1 LSKERSVDMLRIAV
15 VEDEKIYQEQ
25 LLDYLQKF
33 QKEHQLPMDVET
45 FTDGDAF
52 INKYDAQ
59 FDIILMDVQMPLM
72 DGMSAAEEIRKVDSK
87 VVIIFITNMAQYAIK
102 GYAVDALDY
111 VLKPITYYAFSERL
125 NKAINRLGKREAEYL
140 TVKVK
145 NGYTR
150 LDMSDIYYIESQGHK
165 LLLITKDATIEAS
178 GAIKELEKELND
190 EWFFRIHRSYLV
202 NLAHVE
208 GVKDKGVIV
217 KGEELPISRA
227 NRKPFMEAL
236 VDQWDM

>member
-1 LSKERSVDMLRIAV
+1 MLRIAV
-15 VEDEKIYQEQ
+15 VEDESIYQEQ

-33 QKEHQLPMDVET
+33 QKENQVSLDVET
-45 FTDGDAF
+45 FTDGDQF

-72 DGMSAAEEIRKVDSK
+72 DGMSAAEEIRKIDTK

-111 VLKPITYYAFSERL
+111 VLKPITYFAFSERL
-125 NKAINRLGKREAEYL
+125 NKAIHRLDKKEAKYL
-140 TVKVK
+140 AVKVK
-145 NGYTR
+145 SGYTR
-150 LDMSDIYYIESQGHK
+150 IVVSDIYYIESQGHK
-165 LLLITKDATIEAS
+165 LMLMTKDGEIESS
-178 GAIKELEKELND
+178 GAIKDIEKELND
-190 EWFFRIHRSYLV
+190 DPFFRIHRGYLV

-208 GVKDKGVIV
+208 AVKDQGAVV

-227 NRKPFMEAL
+227 RRKPLMEAL
-236 VDQWDM
+236 VDQWNM

>member
-1 LSKERSVDMLRIAV
+1 MLRIAV
-15 VEDEKIYQEQ
+15 VEDQSIYQEQ
-25 LLDYLQKF
+25 LLDYLQRF
-33 QKEHQLPMDVET
+33 QKENQVPMDVQT
-45 FTDGDAF
+45 FTDGDEF

-125 NKAINRLGKREAEYL
+125 NKAINRLGKREVEYL
-140 TVKVK
+140 TIKVK

-150 LDMSDIYYIESQGHK
+150 LDMSEIYYIESQGHK
-165 LLLITKDATIEAS
+165 LLLKTKDATIEAS

-190 EWFFRIHRSYLV
+190 DWFFRIHRSYLV

-217 KGEELPISRA
+217 KGEELPISRS